1 MLAAQ
6 GMELLDELEHRIKLG
21 GAQHQVLYL

>member
-1 MLAAQ
+1 MLAMQ
-6 GMELLDELEHRIKLG
+6 GMGLLDELQRRIKLG

>member
-1 MLAAQ
+1 MLAMQ
-6 GMELLDELEHRIKLG
+6 GFELLDELQRRIKLG